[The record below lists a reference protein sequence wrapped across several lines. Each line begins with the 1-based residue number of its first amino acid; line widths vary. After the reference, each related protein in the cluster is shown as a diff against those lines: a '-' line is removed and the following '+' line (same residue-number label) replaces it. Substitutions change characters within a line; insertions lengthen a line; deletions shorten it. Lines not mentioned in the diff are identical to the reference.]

1 MTAVQ
6 QTHRS
11 VAVTD
16 RSSVGEA
23 RRAAI
28 TAAQAIG
35 FDQHRRSDIGIV
47 ATEAAN
53 NILLHGGGGELLVCG
68 IAEEERAWLD
78 LIAVDSGQ
86 GIRDI
91 AHAFEDGVST
101 IGTAGHGLG
110 AMQRLSDSLSLY
122 SIPDRGTVLCCRFSP
137 RQSAATASIGILSI
151 PFRGEVEC
159 GDAFL
164 ALPGTFRS
172 LYMVVDGLGHGPLAA
187 EAARE
192 AVKAVR
198 VASQASLTE
207 IMGTTHDALRKTR
220 GAAMSISIVDH
231 ERSVVTYAGVGN
243 ISASVANRTAT
254 RSMISQNGTLGAVLP
269 RIQEYTYPVE
279 DGALLLMFSDGLLS
293 KCSFGG
299 YPGIR
304 NRPPALI
311 AGLLYRDFSRKRD
324 DATVLLA
331 SIEGARQ

>member
-1 MTAVQ
+1 MTGVP

-11 VAVTD
+11 IAVTD

-28 TAAQAIG
+28 VAALALG
-35 FDQHRRSDIGIV
+35 FDEQKRSDIGIV

-53 NILLHGGGGELLVCG
+53 NVLLHGGGGELLICG
-68 IAEEERAWLD
+68 VAEEPIAWLD
-78 LIAVDSGQ
+78 LIAIDSGP

-91 AHAFEDGVST
+91 GHAFEDGVST

-110 AMQRLSDSLSLY
+110 AMQRLSDSLSIY
-122 SIPDRGTVLCCRFSP
+122 SIPDRGTVLSCRFSP
-137 RQSAATASIGILSI
+137 RESAGNANIGVLSI
-151 PFRGEVEC
+151 PFKGEVEC

-172 LYMVVDGLGHGPLAA
+172 LYMLVDGLGHGPVAS

-198 VASQASLTE
+198 RSSQASLTE
-207 IMGTTHDALRKTR
+207 IMATTHDALRKTR
-220 GAAMSISIVDH
+220 GAAMSVSIVDH
-231 ERSVVTYAGVGN
+231 ERSIVTYAGVGN
-243 ISASVANRTAT
+243 VSASVGNGTAT

-269 RIQEYTYPVE
+269 RVQEYTYPVE
-279 DGALLLMFSDGLLS
+279 AGSLLLMFSDGLTS
-293 KCSFGG
+293 KCGFGA

-311 AGLLYRDFSRKRD
+311 AGLLYRDFSRRRD
-324 DATVLLA
+324 DATVMLA
-331 SIEGARQ
+331 SIEGARK